1 MRDSV
6 RDVTAGATDS
16 DGCGPCLSLPRPRLP
31 REHSTMLRSAIS
43 LALILS
49 STPVVSVLA
58 ADPAISFER
67 DVRPILKA
75 NCFHCHGGEGEAKG
89 NLDLRL
95 RRFIAK
101 GGDQGA
107 AIEPG
112 QRADSLLFERVSK
125 GEMPPAG
132 KHLRPEQIEII
143 GKWIDAGAPTLREEP
158 EQLNSGVDITPEE
171 RSFWSFQPIQ
181 NPAVPAT
188 AAADGARTEIDAF
201 LLPQLKAKGL
211 GFNAEAD
218 KATLI
223 KRLTLDLHGLPPTPE
238 AVAEFVADTS
248 PDAYENL
255 VERLLV
261 SHRYGE
267 RWARHWLDA
276 AGYADSDGYS
286 PEDYVRNYAYK
297 YRDYVIRSLNANK
310 PFDQFLIEQFAGDE
324 LLQAHPGDY
333 RPEEIELLTATGY
346 LRMAADGTNSGG
358 VDQDVARNQVV
369 ADTIK
374 IVSTSVL
381 GLSVGCC
388 QCHDH
393 RYDPLPQADYYRL
406 RAVFEPAYNWKT
418 WRAPPNRQI
427 SLMTAEDRQK
437 VAVINAE
444 ANVIIEEK
452 NKKQAEFIAAAFAK
466 ELEKFPAE
474 KREELRLAFQS
485 PADQRSPEQN
495 KLVAENPSLNI
506 DAGVLYQYNAQAAE
520 DLKKIDERIAQVYA
534 KRPVED
540 FVAALTEV
548 PGQVPPTF
556 LFYRGDQRQPKDE
569 IAPGGLTILSPPGQR
584 LEIPQKN
591 EQLPTTGRRLAFAK
605 WLVGHEN
612 PITARVLV
620 NRFWLAH
627 FGRGLVNTPSDFGA
641 LGEQPT
647 HPELLDWLAADFRSH
662 GWDLKRLH
670 RQIVLSAAY
679 RQSGARD
686 AARTDID
693 PEGQLL
699 SHWPLQRLD
708 AEGLRDR
715 ILMTTGVLYEK
726 QFGPAI
732 AVKEDE
738 VGQVVVAV
746 DAPNPSLE
754 VPPPSEAYRR
764 SIYIQ
769 VRRSQPL
776 AFLQSF
782 DAPVMETNCD
792 KRQASTVPSQAL
804 MLMNSD
810 FMLKQSQQF
819 AYRLRR
825 ERGNDLAG
833 QIQRAWQLAFQRDPT
848 ATEMTQATDFITQRT
863 AKLKAQTP
871 PDPDAEFNPFVSLC
885 QVLLSSNEF
894 LYVE

>member
-1 MRDSV
+1 
-6 RDVTAGATDS
+6 
-16 DGCGPCLSLPRPRLP
+16 
-31 REHSTMLRSAIS
+31 MLRTSTLVALTSLCLPSWSA
-43 LALILS
+43 
-49 STPVVSVLA
+49 A
-58 ADPAISFER
+58 ADPAVSYER

-75 NCFHCHGGEGEAKG
+75 NCFHCHGGEGDAKG

-101 GGDQGA
+101 GGDQGP

-112 QRADSLLFERVSK
+112 KRGDSLLFERVSK

-132 KHLRPEQIEII
+132 KHLAPEQIEII
-143 GKWIDAGAPTLREEP
+143 GKWIEGGAPTLRDEP

-171 RSFWSFQPIQ
+171 RAFWSFQPIT

-188 AAADGARTEIDAF
+188 AIVDGARTEIDAL
-201 LLPQLKAKGL
+201 LLPVLKAKGL
-211 GFNAEAD
+211 AFNPEAD
-218 KATLI
+218 KVTLI

-238 AVAEFVADTS
+238 EAAEFVADAS
-248 PDAYENL
+248 PDAYERL
-255 VERLLV
+255 VERLLI

-286 PEDYVRNYAYK
+286 AEDFVRPQAYK

-310 PFDQFLIEQFAGDE
+310 PVDQFLIEQFAGDE
-324 LLQAHPGDY
+324 LLQSHPGDY
-333 RPEEIELLTATGY
+333 RPEEIELLTATGF
-346 LRMAADGTNSGG
+346 LRMGADGTASGG
-358 VDQDVARNQVV
+358 VEQDVARNQVMS
-369 ADTIK
+369 DTIK

-393 RYDPLPQADYYRL
+393 RYDPIPQADYYRL
-406 RAVFEPAYNWKT
+406 RAVFEPAYDWKH
-418 WRAPPNRQI
+418 WRAPGSRRI

-437 VAVINAE
+437 VAVVDAE
-444 ANVIIEEK
+444 AAIIVQEK
-452 NKKQAEFIAAAFAK
+452 NKKQTEYIAAALEK
-466 ELEKFPAE
+466 ELEKHPAE
-474 KREELRLAFQS
+474 KREALKIAFTS
-485 PADQRSPEQN
+485 PGDKRTPEQQ

-506 DAGVLYQYNAQAAE
+506 SAGTLYQYNPQAAE
-520 DLKKIDERIAQVYA
+520 ELKKIDERIAAVQA
-534 KRPVED
+534 KKPVED
-540 FVAALTEV
+540 FVSALTEV
-548 PGQVPPTF
+548 PGQIPPTF
-556 LFYRGDQRQPKDE
+556 LFYRGDQRQPKEE
-569 IAPGGLTILSPPGQR
+569 IAPGGLTILATSGQR
-584 LEIPQKN
+584 LEIPNKN
-591 EQLPTTGRRLAFAK
+591 EQLPTSGRRLAFAK
-605 WLVGHEN
+605 WLVGDQN

-620 NRFWLAH
+620 NRIWLGH

-641 LGEQPT
+641 LGESPT
-647 HPELLDWLAADFRSH
+647 NPQLLDWLAYDFRSH
-662 GWDLKRLH
+662 GWDVKRLH
-670 RQIVLSAAY
+670 RQIVTSAAY
-679 RQSGARD
+679 RQSVLRD
-686 AARTDID
+686 PKRMELD

-708 AEGLRDR
+708 AETLRDR
-715 ILMTTGVLYEK
+715 MLSATGVLFEK

-732 AVKEDE
+732 AVKEDD

-746 DAPNPSLE
+746 DSPNPTIA
-754 VPPPSEAYRR
+754 PPPSSEAFRR

-769 VRRSQPL
+769 VRRTQPL

-792 KRQASTVPSQAL
+792 KRVASTVPAQAL

-810 FMLKQSQQF
+810 FVLKQSMHF

-825 ERGNDLAG
+825 ERGGDVAA
-833 QIQRAWQLAFQRDPT
+833 QIQRAWQLAFLRDPS
-848 ATEMTQATDFITQRT
+848 AAELQQATDFINQRT
-863 AKLKAQTP
+863 AKLMAQTP
-871 PDPDAEFNPFVSLC
+871 PDPDASFNPYVSLC
-885 QVLLSSNEF
+885 QILLSSNEF

>member
-1 MRDSV
+1 
-6 RDVTAGATDS
+6 
-16 DGCGPCLSLPRPRLP
+16 
-31 REHSTMLRSAIS
+31 MLRSATC
-43 LALILS
+43 LALMLS
-49 STPVVSVLA
+49 SHPVVTAFA
-58 ADPAISFER
+58 ADPAVSFER

-95 RRFIAK
+95 RRFMAK

-112 QRADSLLFERVSK
+112 NRADSLLFERVSK

-132 KHLRPEQIEII
+132 KHLTPEQIEII
-143 GKWIDAGAPTLREEP
+143 GKWIDGGAPTLREEP

-188 AAADGARTEIDAF
+188 IAADGARTEIDAF

-255 VERLLV
+255 VERLLI

-286 PEDYVRNYAYK
+286 PEDYVRAHAYK

-310 PFDQFLIEQFAGDE
+310 PFDQFIIEQFAGDE

-333 RPEEIELLTATGY
+333 RPDEVELLTATGF

-358 VDQDVARNQVV
+358 VDQDVARNQVMS
-369 ADTIK
+369 DTIK

-406 RAVFEPAYNWKT
+406 RAVFEPAYDWKNW
-418 WRAPPNRQI
+418 RVPPNRQI
-427 SLMTAEDRQK
+427 SLMTAEDRQR

-444 ANVIIEEK
+444 ANVIVEQR
-452 NKKQAEFIAAAFAK
+452 NKKQAEFIAAAFDK

-474 KREELRLAFQS
+474 KREELRIAFKS
-485 PADQRSPEQN
+485 PGDKRSPEQN
-495 KLVAENPSLNI
+495 KLIAENPSLNI
-506 DAGVLYQYNAQAAE
+506 DAGVLYQYNAAAAE
-520 DLKKIDERIAQVYA
+520 ELKKIDEQIAQVYA

-548 PGQVPPTF
+548 PGQVPGTF
-556 LFYRGDQRQPKDE
+556 LFYRGDQRQPKEE

-584 LEIPQKN
+584 LEIPKKN
-591 EQLPTTGRRLAFAK
+591 EQIPTTGRRLAFAK
-605 WLVGHEN
+605 WLVGNEN
-612 PITARVLV
+612 PMTARVLV
-620 NRFWLAH
+620 NRFWLGH

-641 LGEQPT
+641 LGEKPT
-647 HPELLDWLAADFRSH
+647 HPELLDWLAHDFRSH

-679 RQSGARD
+679 RQSGVRD
-686 AARTDID
+686 AMRTDID
-693 PEGQLL
+693 PEGQWL

-715 ILMTTGVLYEK
+715 ILMTTGVLFEK

-732 AVKEDE
+732 AVKEDD
-738 VGQVVVAV
+738 VGQIVVAV
-746 DAPNPSLE
+746 DAPNPSIE
-754 VPPPSEAYRR
+754 VPPPSEAFRR
-764 SIYIQ
+764 SIYVQ

-792 KRQASTVPSQAL
+792 KRLASTVPTQAL

-825 ERGNDLAG
+825 ERGNDVVG
-833 QIQRAWQLAFQRDPT
+833 QIQRAWQLAFLRDPT
-848 ATEMTQATDFITQRT
+848 AAELTQATEFIAQRT

-871 PDPDAEFNPFVSLC
+871 PDPDAEFNPYVSLC